1 MEWMVIMEDELG
13 IIEKYLLKE
22 EKILW
27 SGKSDIKKLFT
38 VKDIYLIPLTS
49 VFFIGALVYELV
61 AISMIIDPTGC
72 GQKDASSSLGKFLA
86 LVGILFMILTFYAAI
101 GRFVVKNL
109 IKRIQ
114 FTQ

>member
-1 MEWMVIMEDELG
+1 
-13 IIEKYLLKE
+13 
-22 EKILW
+22 
-27 SGKSDIKKLFT
+27 
-38 VKDIYLIPLTS
+38 
-49 VFFIGALVYELV
+49 
-61 AISMIIDPTGC
+61 MIIDPTGC

>member
-49 VFFIGALVYELV
+49 VFLLVH
-61 AISMIIDPTGC
+61 
-72 GQKDASSSLGKFLA
+72 
-86 LVGILFMILTFYAAI
+86 
-101 GRFVVKNL
+101 
-109 IKRIQ
+109 
-114 FTQ
+114 